1 MGIRR
6 LKDIQSK
13 KDITRMIVMKKT
25 KNPQKTDI
33 LMMRTIQKIV
43 VNMMVKTRISIVEV
57 NLMCILKKRNMM
69 INMKVKSIMIM
80 DLINPI
86 KLRKMAAIVLDHEI
100 VDDEMCSIFTNFY
113 IVQELVL

>member
-43 VNMMVKTRISIVEV
+43 VNMMVKTR
-57 NLMCILKKRNMM
+57 RNMV